1 LLDNISGADVAGNP
15 YGVVRVGDF
24 LYIVEYDSAK
34 IYWVNVAN
42 FQASTAA
49 TYSVDG
55 SIDASPDFVNPPAT
69 DYYAHGAAILSMTD
83 STGTYLYGLFTVAE
97 NNASGYPSVYTASA
111 LVRYTVDP
119 NTGDLVKPFATEVG
133 LNATALDPVSSV
145 STTTTP
151 DTILVPAIGGTQQ
164 YGTTNGVASSLS
176 VVGAFGGFPIGATA
190 PIAFTGDAAGPV
202 TPTGAY
208 DIKGAA
214 ASEDG
219 AYAYVLTATNTG
231 GYLTNWRLYQTTVAA
246 IIGVAGS
253 PLTLS
258 AAVTAGTLTAIDST
272 ANPSSGDDGYYWEVQ
287 YENNATAANG
297 RLWFVKGSPIRISLG
312 SDYTTPKLIDA
323 GSGGPLYSPAFN
335 VNSGDLIAE
344 TIYAATQGVSK
355 DTRLIKG
362 SSAAQT
368 AAAAAAASDEEEEK

>member
-1 LLDNISGADVAGNP
+1 LKDGNDDVAGNP

-24 LYIVEYDSAK
+24 LYIVQYDSAK
-34 IYWVNVAN
+34 IYWVNAAN
-42 FQASTAA
+42 FQAATAA
-49 TYSVDG
+49 TYPVDG

-83 STGTYLYGLFTVAE
+83 STGTYIYGLFTVAQ

-111 LVRYTVDP
+111 LVRYAVDASG
-119 NTGDLVKPFATEVG
+119 NLVKPAATEVG
-133 LNATALDPVSSV
+133 LNATALVPVSSV
-145 STTTTP
+145 STKTTP
-151 DTILVPAIGGTQQ
+151 DTILVPAIGGPQQ
-164 YGTTNGVASSLS
+164 AGTTNGVASSLS
-176 VVGAFGGFPIGATA
+176 VVTAFTGFPDKATA
-190 PIAFTGDAAGPV
+190 PIAFTGDTAGSV

-219 AYAYVLTATNTG
+219 AYAYLLTVTNTA
-231 GYLTNWRLYQTTVAA
+231 GYLTDWRLYQTTVAA
-246 IIGVAGS
+246 IIGTAGS

-272 ANPSSGDDGYYWEVQ
+272 ANAGGDDGYYWEVQ
-287 YENNATAANG
+287 YEDNATAANG

-335 VNSGDLIAE
+335 VNSADLIAE
-344 TIYAATQGVSK
+344 TIYAAAQGVSK